1 VHDKDSWN
9 RVSTSDNARGPV
21 YLAFPAERMRGGV
34 LALLADAGIRA
45 VLGRRGAAA
54 LPVVIASLVG
64 AGCGDVVMAPGGPSA
79 DPRSAS
85 GDPRAGTASEVC
97 VAGRATGEGVECQAF
112 RTDDGR
118 LYTLIGDLGSLAGD
132 HDVCVCG
139 RPVEMSTCMQGTT
152 IRVTR
157 IDPPATCP

>member
-1 VHDKDSWN
+1 
-9 RVSTSDNARGPV
+9 
-21 YLAFPAERMRGGV
+21 V
-34 LALLADAGIRA
+34 LALLANVGCR
-45 VLGRRGAAA
+45 VTPGGRGAAA
-54 LPVVIASLVG
+54 LSVVIASLVG
-64 AGCGDVVMAPGGPSA
+64 AGCGDAVMAPGGPSA

-85 GDPRAGTASEVC
+85 GGARAGSASEVC

-139 RPVEMSTCMQGTT
+139 QPVEMSTCMQGTT

-157 IDPPATCP
+157 IGPPAACP